1 MKKLL
6 FNILSTLGIE
16 KKESSV
22 EHVLKV
28 YNGKFAFCGASGAE
42 PTGRTIEVQGRK
54 FREGRSVCPVMNGPS
69 IANMALVPDP
79 SVTPDGTE
87 NTVWSFFWY
96 YDEVPQAPTWE
107 TSPTVSRTFVI
118 GDKPTTQM
126 SNMFCMPC
134 KVIKSVNGTE
144 LAECYG
150 PLNEAAI
157 PLRRA
162 VSVKPG
168 ETSVTQAP
176 EGSTYSVGTII
187 PVNILNEL
195 KEKK

>member
-6 FNILSTLGIE
+6 SSILTFLGFNKKQSDFE
-16 KKESSV
+16 KA
-22 EHVLKV
+22 LKI
-28 YNGKFAFCGASGAE
+28 YNGKFAFCGASGAVA
-42 PTGRTIEVQGRK
+42 TGRMITVQGK
-54 FREGRSVCPVMNGPS
+54 EFQEGRSVCPVMTGPS
-69 IANMALVPDP
+69 VANLKLVPNP
-79 SVTPDGTE
+79 SITPDGTE
-87 NTVWSFFWY
+87 DTVWSFFWY

-107 TSPTVSRTFVI
+107 TSTTVNRSFVI
-118 GDKPTTQM
+118 GDTPTTQM

-134 KVIKSVNGTE
+134 KVIKSVNGVE
-144 LAECYG
+144 LAECFG

-176 EGSTYSVGTII
+176 EGATYPVGTII
-187 PVNILNEL
+187 PSLDAIES
-195 KEKK
+195 